1 MPKYKP
7 ITPRELWEIH
17 ILMNKLV
24 AEGKMGRER
33 TTTTT
38 SGWRYYVIKEEDR
51 NAKIHTVQ

>member
-1 MPKYKP
+1 M
-7 ITPRELWEIH
+7 IPRELWEIQ

-38 SGWRYYVIKEEDR
+38 SGWQYYVIHEEDH
-51 NAKIHTVQ
+51 NAEIHAV

>member
-7 ITPRELWEIH
+7 LIPRELWEIN

-38 SGWRYYVIKEEDR
+38 SGWRYYVISKEDY
-51 NAKIHTVQ
+51 NAEIHKVQ